1 MLRRAKGFT
10 LLEVLIAVT
19 LLGMVMAVLVAS
31 MRTFGTTRVTLDQV
45 SARVDEIR
53 TVSSFLRS
61 TIGTALPLERPE
73 LFKGEE
79 GEFDAGVT
87 FFSGDST
94 QMVWVSPVIAGARLG
109 GAYAIHLAHEQDK
122 LVLRW
127 HPYRLDLSQDQWSDL
142 PTRALIESVDDFQIG
157 YLPDYGEEWLDEW
170 QPAKSSPVAVRLN
183 IRSNE
188 RFWPELVISLS
199 GALEK

>member
-1 MLRRAKGFT
+1 MLQRSKGFT

-31 MRTFGTTRVTLDQV
+31 MRTFGTTRVTLDKV

-53 TVSSFLRS
+53 TVSGFLRS

-73 LFKGEE
+73 LFKGEA
-79 GEFDAGVT
+79 GEYEANAT

-94 QMVWVSPVIAGARLG
+94 QMVWVAPVIAGARLG
-109 GAYAIHLAHEQDK
+109 GAYAIHLAYEEDQ
-122 LVLRW
+122 LVMRW
-127 HPYRLDLSQDQWSDL
+127 HPYRLDLSQEQWSDL
-142 PTRALIESVDDFQIG
+142 PSRALIESVDDFQIA

-170 QPAKSSPVAVRLN
+170 QPTKSSPVAVRLN

-188 RFWPELVISLS
+188 RFWPELVIGLN
-199 GALEK
+199 GALAK